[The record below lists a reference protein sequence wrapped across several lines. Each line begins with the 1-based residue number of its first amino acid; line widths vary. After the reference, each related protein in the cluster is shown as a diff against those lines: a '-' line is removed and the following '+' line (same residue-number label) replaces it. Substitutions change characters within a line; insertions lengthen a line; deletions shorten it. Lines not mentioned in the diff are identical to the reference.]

1 MGIALG
7 KSHLVFGFVS
17 PPLFDSS
24 PKKKEEQMEE
34 LAKSGV
40 TAKANGVIVL
50 TLATAKQLQATLKK
64 QIGDT

>member
-1 MGIALG
+1 
-7 KSHLVFGFVS
+7 
-17 PPLFDSS
+17 
-24 PKKKEEQMEE
+24 MEE